1 MIDGVAART
10 VSKVEKDTSSSPA
23 NEDTALTKND
33 NDAGDQD
40 SIDFIVDSIVHLPK
54 WSSVSPRNT
63 SSFLKY

>member
-1 MIDGVAART
+1 MIAGVAART
-10 VSKVEKDTSSSPA
+10 VSKVEKDTSSSPT
-23 NEDTALTKND
+23 NEDTDLTKND

-40 SIDFIVDSIVHLPK
+40 SIDFIVDSIVHLSK